1 MTRVSVVLAVAM
13 AFSVAST
20 GQQRPDPNRPGAR
33 EKINYDVPD
42 KVDINC
48 DVLDNID
55 TSRTTNGVVPLPK
68 SLGKTLNGL
77 FSKYTKHVAPNGKPI
92 HIFAQSRVSD
102 LQLVRAREILK
113 YHLTDAPGTMYGSDK
128 AAIANRMGDVRA
140 TLTYTDTQAKSFAMR
155 PILRKSE
162 LRTQDLYATESPVEG
177 SYTYIHNKAEPGKF
191 FTRDASYE
199 EIMHL
204 VHAKGIEYALPEYHQ
219 AIVDAETRA
228 VDAGIYKYGRP
239 APHEYIINGFDIY
252 FGLWEHNP
260 QGDGTAFGDEYPFH
274 SKAEMKAGDRPL
286 YDVVDQFWPEYLTY
300 NAYID
305 PTFEGT
311 FSTVLDEDAEYTLKS
326 RYLVNIALTGDK
338 DTNILGNDQDNQ
350 LTGNEGNNTITGGA
364 GNDVIAGGEGQDTAV
379 FSGGSS
385 EYELLRTRNNV
396 TVTDTISGRDGAD
409 ELTSVEV
416 LRFSDTEVEPGDDY
430 AELLSLFREF
440 REFQEPNDANGV
452 PDYTPAAM
460 KQEYGELK
468 MYQSR
473 LAAIDPNGWSV
484 SEQIDYH
491 LVRGEMNG
499 LEFRHR
505 VLRPWARDPGFYND
519 VAPRPPWN
527 LELPLADKDVFVLRA
542 TLQAIPEHYNRAKEN
557 LENFSDVAGDLAV
570 FAIHNMEGNGSP
582 FAELESQLA
591 EHHPKLVPDASKAET
606 AINDYLRWLKENQDK
621 MTAPAGVGI
630 ENYNWLLKNVY
641 LFPFTWNEVRTIV
654 ELEDNRVITFQ
665 RLEENR
671 NRNLPPLKP
680 VASQEERRESVQDA
694 VQHVMDFLH
703 DEEILTIQE
712 YLVTDEYLENNL
724 RRTYRPWPEKHD
736 YFLNFSHRE
745 PVMEETHELVGHH
758 FDLLRA
764 WQDDRPIRG
773 SREHEGPYYM
783 AVARLEGFAFAL
795 EELLM
800 HAGYLDERSRRGRE
814 IAYEQAAFRTVRALS
829 DVYMHSRAWSLKDAM
844 EFCVENAPHGELL
857 DDSPH
862 LWHEMATTLRQVG
875 WHAQM
880 VVGKV
885 HFMKLFRDRAQQL
898 GDEFNLRQFMDE
910 FFAAG
915 VIPTSLIRW
924 EMMGYDDE
932 IKELW

>member
-1 MTRVSVVLAVAM
+1 MTRVSLLLAVVM
-13 AFSVAST
+13 AFSVTST
-20 GQQRPDPNRPGAR
+20 GQPRPDPNRPGAR
-33 EKINYDVPD
+33 EKIKYDVPD
-42 KVDINC
+42 QVDI
-48 DVLDNID
+48 DYEVLDNID
-55 TSRTTNGVVPLPK
+55 TSITSNGVVPLPEN
-68 SLGKTLNGL
+68 LGKTLNGL

-113 YHLTDAPGTMYGSDK
+113 YHLTDAPGTKYGSDK
-128 AAIANRMGDVRA
+128 TAIANRMGDVRA
-140 TLTYTDTQAKSFAMR
+140 TLVYTDTQARSFALR
-155 PILRKSE
+155 PILRDSE

-177 SYTYIHNKAEPGKF
+177 SYTYIHNQAAPGEF

-204 VHAKGIEYALPEYHQ
+204 VHAKGIEDALPAYHQ
-219 AIVDAETRA
+219 AIVKAEKRA
-228 VDAGIYKYGRP
+228 VDAGIYRYGRP

-286 YDVVDQFWPEYLTY
+286 YDLVDQFWLKYLTY

-311 FSTVLDEDAEYTLKS
+311 FSTVLDKDTEYTLKS
-326 RYLVNIALTGDK
+326 RYLVNITLTGDK
-338 DTNILGNDQDNQ
+338 NSNILGNDQGNR
-350 LTGNEGNNTITGGA
+350 LTGNAGDNTITGGA
-364 GNDVIAGGEGQDTAV
+364 GNDVIAGGEGSDTAV
-379 FSGGSS
+379 FSGRSS
-385 EYELLRTRNNV
+385 EYEIIRTHDKI
-396 TVTDTISGRDGAD
+396 TVTDTISGRDGTD
-409 ELTSVEV
+409 ELTDIEV
-416 LRFSDTEVEPGDDY
+416 LKFSDKEVTPSTDY
-430 AELLSLFREF
+430 AQLLSLFREF
-440 REFQEPNDANGV
+440 REFQEPKVVDGV
-452 PDYTPAAM
+452 PDYTAEAM
-460 KQEYGELK
+460 EEQYGELK
-468 MYQSR
+468 AFQRR
-473 LAAIDPNGWSV
+473 LAAIDPSGWST
-484 SEQIDYH
+484 SDQIDYH
-491 LVRGEMNG
+491 LVRAEMNG

-505 VLRPWARDPGFYND
+505 VLRPWSRDPGFYND
-519 VAPRPPWN
+519 VAPRLPWN
-527 LELPLADKDVFVLRA
+527 LELPLPEQDLAGLKT
-542 TLQAIPEHYNRAKEN
+542 TLQAIPGFYNQAERN
-557 LENFSDVAGDLAV
+557 LENLSEVAGDLAV

-582 FAELESQLA
+582 FADLVSQLA
-591 EHHPKLVPDASKAET
+591 EHHPDLVSDAKKAQT
-606 AINDYLRWLKENQDK
+606 AMDDYLRWLKKNQGK
-621 MTAPAGVGI
+621 MTASAGVGI

-641 LFPFTWNEVRTIV
+641 LFPYTWDEVRTIV

-665 RLEENR
+665 KLEENR
-671 NRNLPPLKP
+671 NRKLPPLRP
-680 VASQEERRESVQDA
+680 VASQEERRQSVQEA
-694 VQHVMDFLH
+694 VQHVMDFLR
-703 DEEILTIQE
+703 DEEIFTVQD
-712 YLVTDEYLENNL
+712 YLVTDEYLESNL

-736 YFLNFSHRE
+736 YFFNFSHRE

-758 FDLLRA
+758 FDLLRV
-764 WQDDRPIRG
+764 WQDERPIRG
-773 SREHEGPYYM
+773 NREHEGPYYM

-800 HAGYLDERSRRGRE
+800 HAGYLDERPRRGRE

-829 DVYMHSRAWSLKDAM
+829 DVYMHSAAWSLKDAM
-844 EFCVENAPHGELL
+844 EYCVANAPHGELL

-862 LWHEMATTLRQVG
+862 LWHEMETTLRQVG

-885 HFMKLFRDRAQQL
+885 HFMKLLRDTAQQR

-924 EMMGYDDE
+924 EMTGYDDE